1 MAGVLLVSIA
11 LIFTAR
17 EDRGGF
23 PSVTNTKP
31 SGFAA
36 LAELLKRD
44 GYSLRLE
51 RDARPEFKAGEVVI
65 AMTRGSNAPDDFE
78 SEFAVEEGA
87 PSVDLHRA
95 GLLDHI
101 ESGGR
106 VIEFI
111 SSASFEFDSARA
123 RETKAQVASAFDPN
137 VKYTLSLPYGAPQ
150 RSGVAPDAAPV
161 GAWMAAEQQ
170 VVTYASIGR
179 GTLVTVHEGI
189 PFTNRFL
196 DQEQNAAF
204 LLRVVRSV
212 APKGATLVIDESGIG
227 NAQAPTVANTLG
239 KWAVA
244 ARWQA
249 GILFAVLI
257 YTLSRRF
264 GLPESERRSVRSN
277 RELFDAIA
285 DVFRRTSNTGLALD
299 NLLVE
304 CDQRIRRVINAP
316 TSAKRSD
323 ILQAVPSALREQY
336 LHVSEHANASSSP
349 RHATAAA
356 SKLLELLA
364 AFENDS
370 RAVRGLKR

>member
-23 PSVTNTKP
+23 PSVTNTKS

-36 LAELLKRD
+36 MAELLKRD
-44 GYSLRLE
+44 GYKLRLE
-51 RDARPEFKAGEVVI
+51 RSARPEFRDDDVVI
-65 AMTRGSNAPDDFE
+65 ALTRGTEEPDEFE
-78 SEFAVEEGA
+78 SEFAVEEGV
-87 PSVDLHRA
+87 PSVDLHRER
-95 GLLDHI
+95 LVEHI

-111 SSASFEFDSARA
+111 NSASFEIDSARA
-123 RETKAQVASAFDPN
+123 RETRAQVASAFDPN
-137 VKYTLSLPYGAPQ
+137 VKYTLSLPYGVGQ
-150 RSGVAPDAAPV
+150 RSGVAPDARKV

-170 VVTYASIGR
+170 VVTYATIGK

-196 DQEQNAAF
+196 DQEQNAEF

-212 APKGATLVIDESGIG
+212 APAGASVVIDESGIG

-264 GLPESERRSVRSN
+264 GLPETERRSVRSN
-277 RELFDAIA
+277 RELFDAIS

-323 ILQAVPSALREQY
+323 ILQAVPAALREQY
-336 LHVSEHANASSSP
+336 LHVSEHANANSP
-349 RHATAAA
+349 PRRATAAA
-356 SKLLELLA
+356 SRLLELLS